1 MTDYTNILT
10 PHISVKDVPF
20 SKNVLMPGDPKR
32 AEMIAEKYLTEV
44 KVISDIRGIKAYKG
58 LYSKNEG
65 GKSVSVTV
73 MASGMGMPSIG
84 IYSHELFNLFGV
96 ERIIRIGSIG
106 AVNRN
111 LNLGD
116 IVIAQAASTNSNYLR
131 QYGLGGYNYSPI
143 SDFKTTNILN
153 EEANKIIGKRNKV
166 YVGNILSSDTFYAYS
181 APDWN
186 TVGIL
191 GIEMES
197 AALFAE
203 ATVAGKQAACICTV
217 SDLTFDI
224 SKQMTAEERQNNLN
238 TMIKTALNTV
248 FKIDK

>member
-1 MTDYTNILT
+1 MMEQLYPTTHNSAAPADFAKT
-10 PHISVKDVPF
+10 
-20 SKNVLMPGDPKR
+20 VLMPGDPLR
-32 AEMIAEKYLTEV
+32 AQKIAKEYLTDAKLV
-44 KVISDIRGIKAYKG
+44 NNVRGVQGYTGAWH
-58 LYSKNEG
+58 
-65 GKSVSVTV
+65 GKRVSV

-143 SDFKTTNILN
+143 SDFKTTNTLN

-248 FKIDK
+248 FKMDR